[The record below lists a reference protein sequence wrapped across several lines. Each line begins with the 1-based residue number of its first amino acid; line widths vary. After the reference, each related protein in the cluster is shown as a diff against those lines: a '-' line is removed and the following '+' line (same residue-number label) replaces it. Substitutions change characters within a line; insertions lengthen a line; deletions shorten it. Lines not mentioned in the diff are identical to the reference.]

1 MAEISRR
8 RPDQFGYLMTV
19 LKLSTVNLDNRA
31 GILEQRLGRRFYSAR
46 LTRPRGAEEEK
57 VSNGPSGSSQAAEI
71 HLIDA
76 DNFPNC
82 FLLSDERLHRLVS
95 SSNASRAVLVGSSG
109 TFVRP
114 IFLPSLS
121 LAPHA

>member
-57 VSNGPSGSSQAAEI
+57 VSNGPSGSSQAAGI

-82 FLLSDERLHRLVS
+82 FLLSDGLAQIGFELQRFARRL
-95 SSNASRAVLVGSSG
+95 GSSG

-114 IFLPSLS
+114 IFLPSLL
-121 LAPHA
+121 LAPYR

>member
-57 VSNGPSGSSQAAEI
+57 VSNGPSGSSQAAGI

-82 FLLSDERLHRLVS
+82 FLLSDGLAQIGFELQRFARRLGWVQWNICPPHFLTLS
-95 SSNASRAVLVGSSG
+95 FTGAV
-109 TFVRP
+109 
-114 IFLPSLS
+114 
-121 LAPHA
+121 